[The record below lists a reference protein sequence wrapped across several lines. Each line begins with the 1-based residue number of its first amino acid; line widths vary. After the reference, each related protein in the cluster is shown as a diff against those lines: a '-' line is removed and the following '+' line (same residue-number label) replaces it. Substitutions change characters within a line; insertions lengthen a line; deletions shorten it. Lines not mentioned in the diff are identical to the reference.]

1 MKFKLSYDVEAEI
14 MTKEEYC
21 EMRGWIVADNQ
32 NPDEVGFAVTCKR
45 HLTWM
50 SKEEFNEKLGE

>member
-21 EMRGWIVADNQ
+21 EMRGWIVPVDEST
-32 NPDEVGFAVTCKR
+32 DEVGFAVTSKS